1 MARRLRRLLV
11 LTPQPAQP
19 ANSEIA
25 RRLRRLLA
33 LGAAFWGVA
42 GAFFRPSLR
51 ANSEFAGC
59 AGCGVWRGGG
69 GRGGG
74 QAGQA
79 RQARPGRRASRP
91 GQPASQGSSQ
101 ALLSPGGFCGLG
113 GHSWLPACK
122 LAAGLSCAAFQ
133 WRPSAAPAA
142 SGHTHR
148 GWSAT
153 FQKDLCAYCI
163 QPGSC
168 PPQANTKG
176 VKYQP
181 EPV

>member
-25 RRLRRLLA
+25 RRLRRMVA

-91 GQPASQGSSQ
+91 GQPASFWASQ
-101 ALLSPGGFCGLG
+101 QAGEPGGWASSNEGSHAEDAGLSWGAGWEGGWGVVERTRKVGRKLVGGSRHALVGASKVLG
-113 GHSWLPACK
+113 GHFH
-122 LAAGLSCAAFQ
+122 GAFE
-133 WRPSAAPAA
+133 RA
-142 SGHTHR
+142 SMMTSRH
-148 GWSAT
+148 
-153 FQKDLCAYCI
+153 L
-163 QPGSC
+163 
-168 PPQANTKG
+168 
-176 VKYQP
+176 
-181 EPV
+181 